1 MTESET
7 VTLGHLVDSGFCV
20 LKNNL
25 REPLSKMQ
33 RSQMKEG
40 PLYPYYG
47 AANAIDEINDYKFE
61 GFHLLVAEDGTVTSN
76 GIAPMLQLVDG
87 KFWVSNHAH
96 VLQCASKWQTRLLY
110 YLLCNV
116 DINPYITGA
125 VQPKL
130 NKKNLLSILIRLPSS
145 NIEQR
150 AIAGILSALDDKID
164 LLHRQNQTLEALA
177 QTLFRQ
183 WFIEEAED
191 DWKEVALG
199 DIVKVSIGR
208 TPPRKEKHWFSTDR
222 NDVKWISIKDM
233 GDSGVFIFNTNE
245 YLKREA
251 ILNFNI
257 PIIPKNTV
265 ILSFKMTVGRV
276 GITTEEMVSNEAIAH
291 FTFEENTPIC
301 KEYLYFFLKDF
312 RYELLGSTS
321 SIVTSI
327 NSKIIRDM
335 NILVPPNKVMLD
347 FQESV
352 GCFFAKIKHNQ
363 TQIETLKELRD
374 TLLPKLMSGEVR
386 VRL

>member
-125 VQPKL
+125 VQPNL

-145 NIEQR
+145 NIVQR

-164 LLHRQNQTLEALA
+164 LLHRQNETLEALA

-233 GDSGVFIFNTNE
+233 GDSGF
-245 YLKREA
+245 
-251 ILNFNI
+251 
-257 PIIPKNTV
+257 
-265 ILSFKMTVGRV
+265 
-276 GITTEEMVSNEAIAH
+276 
-291 FTFEENTPIC
+291 
-301 KEYLYFFLKDF
+301 
-312 RYELLGSTS
+312 S
-321 SIVTSI
+321 SLTQ
-327 NSKIIRDM
+327 M
-335 NILVPPNKVMLD
+335 NILKGSY
-347 FQESV
+347 FK
-352 GCFFAKIKHNQ
+352 F
-363 TQIETLKELRD
+363 
-374 TLLPKLMSGEVR
+374 
-386 VRL
+386 